1 MSMGINFWLS
11 VLELVSIGGA
21 VSAAYF
27 YGHLNGVKWTVATYK
42 PLLGNADKVTQV
54 LVDAQV
60 AIISRQN
67 RIDDLLKEAI
77 GQDSFGMDDGK

>member
-1 MSMGINFWLS
+1 MMTINTWLS
-11 VLELVSIGGA
+11 ILELVSIGGA

-27 YGHLNGVKWTVATYK
+27 YGHLNGIRYTMKTYG
-42 PLLGNADKVTQV
+42 PMTDNSAALTQT
-54 LVDAQV
+54 LIDSQV

-67 RIDDLLKEAI
+67 RIDDLLKKAI